1 MATRRIGNINVNYTV
16 PEAQLQVYNALGRTA
31 GQEAGQNPTG
41 GGDNFFV
48 KKAKSIEN
56 TLGTTIAAPWSL
68 GKSIGENIS
77 TGNMLD
83 RFNKSIDDVYKQFG
97 FNGRDDYYK
106 QLDTAEETGNQDELN
121 RLKNIPGLLE
131 ALKNQANSN
140 ASEAESKAKNYADF
154 RNNSYFGQKVNQ
166 NNSKYLGSAINTLST
181 AVDLTGLGA
190 NPLSNAIQ
198 GGVEGFADEMEANG
212 GNIDMTR
219 LFTHGIQTKDT
230 DNFDWGRAGQN
241 AAIGAATGAVT
252 GALNKGL
259 SSSLAK
265 KGGNLFKGG
274 NALTATMNTLG
285 SKTALGRGL
294 STLATGA
301 ARGALSGA
309 VGGATGAGLSS
320 ALNGVEFGQG
330 VANALQ
336 GAVQGAG
343 QGAMTGGV
351 MAGANMALSKTPGVG
366 NLYNKIQNAKT
377 EWDNSGSN
385 FDERLTN
392 TITSGKSKFGNWLM
406 GQPSKTL
413 GRLGNIGDT
422 IKDYTDQGMG
432 IRKATDEAY
441 RDLVRDAYDEDM
453 GGYEGALRDVQAAG
467 MPGETNYQKAMRFLE
482 GGSMDIYAEDMLNSL
497 KDVYGDD
504 FNESVY
510 RNKDGSLKMRD
521 GSPYVETMYKKQ
533 LAQRLAKDLD
543 AMEAQNIANNP
554 STNADDSLDRRA
566 MYNITQDDYQRE
578 LESIALGQAMQ
589 YPNQTLTEADVI
601 GEFRRRHPN
610 YKIID
615 NPSTNADT
623 PTTAKSAKGGNDYF
637 ENEWRRSENNLNI
650 LGNTQKKG
658 GQYYVTNEN
667 NGKTWVFDTEG
678 QEASLRSGV
687 TSAQLADTNNRV
699 KVVKNGDWNTDY
711 AVVDA
716 TTGDVLYEGLPY
728 SMSKGL
734 TENEAQAF
742 AEGYNA
748 QIDARNA
755 NVERMLKWESDVPS
769 NAKGWLKKAGQRIIE
784 DANKHGL
791 GLSVQDVSNDVPED
805 IRNMQIRDYNAYSD
819 GGETPAQDALSRK
832 YTGMTFNEAD
842 LQSGTPAQDAYAQ
855 GRGSFSDALN
865 EFIEQGGNIVRDR
878 NGNLSLVSPQTTSVD
893 PWDRLAQQNG
903 YRNYDEVI
911 QRYMEANP
919 NAQINPRG
927 MAGAITTWMD
937 NNPGDNPTTA
947 GGWAKKAG
955 QRLVED
961 INNRGVGLSVK
972 DVSDDNPERMV
983 YNALAGDD
991 TEAPLSSNEYHA
1003 KQMRNAQGLKLLSQ
1017 YGTVDQP
1024 MARATNAPESLQAI
1038 AEAGFTKPAD
1048 VEKMADVITGSNGVL
1063 SKLTKNLIK
1072 NAAPVNTFEGADGMT
1087 LEDYIDNSIQLHD
1100 LNGLNEGK
1108 AVKST
1113 IEANLRSLPSRREG
1127 SVTYTD
1133 TPEDTFKLVQNL
1145 EATAAELK
1153 GRGGSTYHRPD
1164 IKDIHQAAVVEDV
1177 ANLLKD
1183 RLFDGADVK
1192 SALTADVADNLK
1204 SYDPNNKKWASH
1216 VDNNIMQAETIQ
1228 DLRGLQKPWV
1238 RMKKYID
1245 NAYIQAATAGG
1256 RMAMS
1261 ASDLSRILTTKNGL
1275 AKYGI
1280 DLAWNS
1286 NLANRGKAAI
1296 YGKLADMYDKSDQ
1309 NTTPNTK
1316 AGWAKQAGKRA
1327 AEDLGNRGAG
1337 LSVKDVNTTN
1347 KAVATS
1353 TTTPPSNNVIEAS
1366 YNPATKVYDAIGR
1379 AEGISDAEQINAN
1392 KYIEDATQALN
1403 AESGY
1408 AQPLGA
1414 STSSAG
1420 TDATTVYNALTGTPT
1435 INTGSSK
1442 IGYFEPTGDYWTDI
1456 LASALSK
1463 AIDDNDVDAFATL
1476 YDMYQGQLSNL
1487 SKASSSTSTQKLT
1500 STQQR
1505 ANAAM
1510 NSLERL
1516 SSMTP
1521 DLAYNLSSIPVVG
1534 NIATLGGNDYEAEAK
1549 SLAQQIGYMVSGS
1562 NIKDSEAENIG
1573 KSYVPQPWDNE
1584 EVRKNKLR
1592 RAYEIIQQYQNG
1604 YVAE

>member
-1 MATRRIGNINVNYTV
+1 MATRKIGNINVNYTV

-31 GQEAGQNPTG
+31 GEEAGQNPTG

-68 GKSIGENIS
+68 GKDIGENLS
-77 TGNMLD
+77 TGSMLN
-83 RFNKSIDDVYKQFG
+83 RFSRSIDDVYKQFG
-97 FNGRDDYYK
+97 FNGREDYDN
-106 QLDTAEETGNQDELN
+106 QLYAAENAGNQAEVN
-121 RLKNIPGLLE
+121 RLLNLPGLSD

-140 ASEAESKAKNYADF
+140 ASEAESKARNYADY
-154 RNNSYFGQKVNQ
+154 RNNNYIANKVNQ

-190 NPLSNAIQ
+190 NPLANAIQ

-343 QGAMTGGV
+343 QGAMTGGI

-392 TITSGKSKFGNWLM
+392 TINSGKSKFGNWLN

-504 FNESVY
+504 FNESIY

-521 GSPYVETMYKKQ
+521 GSPYVETMYKNQ

-554 STNADDSLDRRA
+554 STNAETPTTKGVQDVRADSWFEDTRNDLRSLGVGSSDTDVA
-566 MYNITQDDYQRE
+566 NE
-578 LESIALGQAMQ
+578 LLRQL
-589 YPNQTLTEADVI
+589 NADVNDSSPRSYNTI
-601 GEFRRRHPN
+601 KNHANEVAQLISLSDDPKLKSAAK
-610 YKIID
+610 YWLEQ
-615 NPSTNADT
+615 AQT
-623 PTTAKSAKGGNDYF
+623 PTTAK
-637 ENEWRRSENNLNI
+637 
-650 LGNTQKKG
+650 
-658 GQYYVTNEN
+658 
-667 NGKTWVFDTEG
+667 
-678 QEASLRSGV
+678 
-687 TSAQLADTNNRV
+687 
-699 KVVKNGDWNTDY
+699 
-711 AVVDA
+711 
-716 TTGDVLYEGLPY
+716 
-728 SMSKGL
+728 
-734 TENEAQAF
+734 
-742 AEGYNA
+742 
-748 QIDARNA
+748 
-755 NVERMLKWESDVPS
+755 
-769 NAKGWLKKAGQRIIE
+769 GWLNKAGQRIVE
-784 DANKHGL
+784 DINNRGV
-791 GLSVQDVSNDVPED
+791 GMSVQDVSNDVPED
-805 IRNMQIRDYNAYSD
+805 IRNMQIRDYNTNSDVESRLNYLRNAIDNENISYGELAELQNYKPEILASGDVQLAEWAGIPEEEFQAY
-819 GGETPAQDALSRK
+819 ENAQ
-832 YTGMTFNEAD
+832 TT
-842 LQSGTPAQDAYAQ
+842 TPAQDAYAQ

-919 NAQINPRG
+919 NAKINPRG

-937 NNPGDNPTTA
+937 NNPGDTPTTT

-1003 KQMRNAQGLKLLSQ
+1003 KQMRNAQGLKLLQQ

-1216 VDNNIMQAETIQ
+1216 VDNNIMQSETIQ
-1228 DLRGLQKPWV
+1228 DLRSLQKPWV

-1245 NAYIQAATAGG
+1245 NAVYC
-1256 RMAMS
+1256 RFS
-1261 ASDLSRILTTKNGL
+1261 
-1275 AKYGI
+1275 
-1280 DLAWNS
+1280 
-1286 NLANRGKAAI
+1286 
-1296 YGKLADMYDKSDQ
+1296 
-1309 NTTPNTK
+1309 
-1316 AGWAKQAGKRA
+1316 
-1327 AEDLGNRGAG
+1327 
-1337 LSVKDVNTTN
+1337 SVC
-1347 KAVATS
+1347 
-1353 TTTPPSNNVIEAS
+1353 
-1366 YNPATKVYDAIGR
+1366 
-1379 AEGISDAEQINAN
+1379 
-1392 KYIEDATQALN
+1392 
-1403 AESGY
+1403 
-1408 AQPLGA
+1408 
-1414 STSSAG
+1414 
-1420 TDATTVYNALTGTPT
+1420 
-1435 INTGSSK
+1435 
-1442 IGYFEPTGDYWTDI
+1442 
-1456 LASALSK
+1456 
-1463 AIDDNDVDAFATL
+1463 
-1476 YDMYQGQLSNL
+1476 
-1487 SKASSSTSTQKLT
+1487 
-1500 STQQR
+1500 
-1505 ANAAM
+1505 
-1510 NSLERL
+1510 
-1516 SSMTP
+1516 
-1521 DLAYNLSSIPVVG
+1521 
-1534 NIATLGGNDYEAEAK
+1534 
-1549 SLAQQIGYMVSGS
+1549 
-1562 NIKDSEAENIG
+1562 
-1573 KSYVPQPWDNE
+1573 
-1584 EVRKNKLR
+1584 
-1592 RAYEIIQQYQNG
+1592 
-1604 YVAE
+1604 